1 MPLPWSVWV
10 YESSR
15 LEGPLSWELDGERGH
30 PTGRLLSLKKVVRR
44 RGTIFF
50 CFLLF
55 MFTELFCSCC
65 ILVLPHVATLFLAN
79 ALMVGRPSRSMFFRS
94 CWTREP
100 QSKCIQVAPML
111 DPWSCP
117 SSGVFVFYYIYI
129 CIHMLN
135 LAFACFDQ
143 FPCQSSHQT
152 YLTFR
157 LGESVEEVSSP
168 SPQPLPGVLGHD
180 GGATLGGPAA
190 LAVYHFASA
199 SGLKH
204 VMWRPVSA
212 VTM

>member
-79 ALMVGRPSRSMFFRS
+79 ALVSFVVVDHVAVVLWSGEPENGHYSHWNLRIGR
-94 CWTREP
+94 
-100 QSKCIQVAPML
+100 L
-111 DPWSCP
+111 
-117 SSGVFVFYYIYI
+117 
-129 CIHMLN
+129 
-135 LAFACFDQ
+135 
-143 FPCQSSHQT
+143 
-152 YLTFR
+152 
-157 LGESVEEVSSP
+157 
-168 SPQPLPGVLGHD
+168 
-180 GGATLGGPAA
+180 
-190 LAVYHFASA
+190 
-199 SGLKH
+199 
-204 VMWRPVSA
+204 
-212 VTM
+212 